1 MKPVGRKTK
10 QGDHVTNNS
19 YICGE
24 MKNLILLLLSVFSA
38 FAAQAQQ
45 TRTITMKEALLLAQE
60 RSIRSMVS
68 KNVFAA
74 AYWQHRT
81 YKAGRLPSLN
91 LSAGAF
97 NVDRSIV
104 PLQNAETG
112 AINYRSVFT
121 LSNDLSL
128 FIRQQIS
135 ATGGEITLR
144 SSLQRLDQFSPDNL
158 TWYSQ
163 PITLTYMQP
172 LFGYNAY
179 KWSKRI
185 EPHNFEKAKL
195 EYLESMEDV
204 TILAVNYFWSLAM
217 AELNHDIA
225 MANYDNSKR
234 LYRIA
239 EERHKIGAIPRDEV
253 LQLELR
259 VLNDSLAIGTTQID
273 YVSQKNRFASFLG
286 LREDTD
292 MELEIDYT
300 LPQLS
305 LDYDT
310 VLATALE
317 NSSFELA
324 QTTELL
330 EAERSIA
337 QAKAGRGVDISFN
350 ARFGLS
356 QSDDRV
362 SKAYSHLRNQQVAGF
377 SVGIPILDWGVGR
390 GRVKM
395 AQSTAET
402 VRYRQ
407 EQARVDF
414 RQDIMVRVMEF
425 NAKGAHCEGARRA
438 EEIAGRRFS
447 MSEESFT
454 RGTLS
459 VTELNNAQTDKDN
472 ASREYISN
480 LSDYW
485 VSYFTL
491 RRLSLYDWLSGT
503 DININTDFDKLVEK

>member
-1 MKPVGRKTK
+1 MR
-10 QGDHVTNNS
+10 
-19 YICGE
+19 
-24 MKNLILLLLSVFSA
+24 NLTLLLLSIFSVFA
-38 FAAQAQQ
+38 VQAQQ
-45 TRTITMKEALLLAQE
+45 TRTITMKEAIMLAQE
-60 RSIRSMVS
+60 RSIQSMVS
-68 KNVFAA
+68 KNIFAA
-74 AYWQHRT
+74 AYWQNRS
-81 YKAGRLPSLN
+81 YKADRLPSLN
-91 LSAGAF
+91 MQAGVL
-97 NVDRSIV
+97 NIDRSIV

-112 AINYRSVFT
+112 AINYRDVFT

-128 FIRQQIS
+128 FIRQKIS
-135 ATGGEITLR
+135 ATGGELSLR

-185 EPHNFEKAKL
+185 EPHNFERAKL
-195 EYLESMEDV
+195 EYLENMEDV
-204 TILAVNYFWSLAM
+204 TILAAEYFWNLAM
-217 AELNHDIA
+217 AELNHEIA
-225 MANYDNSKR
+225 VGNYDNSKR

-239 EERHKIGAIPRDEV
+239 EERHKIGSITRNEV
-253 LQLELR
+253 IQLELR
-259 VLNDSLAIGTTQID
+259 VLNDSLAIGATQIA
-273 YVSQKNRFASFLG
+273 YASQKNRFASFIGLG
-286 LREDTD
+286 EDAN
-292 MELEIDYT
+292 MELDIDYN
-300 LPQLS
+300 LPGIS
-305 LDYDT
+305 LDYDV

-317 NSSFELA
+317 NSSFELR

-330 EAERSIA
+330 EAERSVA
-337 QAKAGRGVDISFN
+337 QAKADRGVDVSFN

-356 QSDDRV
+356 QSDESV

-402 VRYRQ
+402 TRYRQ

-414 RQDIMVRVMEF
+414 RQDILVRVMEF
-425 NAKGAHCEGARRA
+425 NAKGAQCEGARRA
-438 EEIAGRRFS
+438 EEIAERRFE

-503 DININTDFDKLVEK
+503 NIEAQFDNLVED